1 MMIMLRKK
9 ILRKIYLT
17 TLIVFVLFVI
27 SSFTINKSINNIKV
41 EYQTKISKVYLM
53 DDNNYLLSVPVSI
66 KENVIDSIP
75 IIINNL
81 KQGYNHINGLKGI
94 IPNDTR
100 INSLKLKDGL
110 LEIDFNKELLNVNS
124 DLEEKIVESILFSL
138 LEFKEIDK
146 VKITIDSKP
155 LNNYL
160 KSNIIVGEILT
171 KDFGIN
177 KEYSINSI
185 VDVQRVVLY
194 YYEEKDNNKYYV
206 PITKYMNSKDD
217 KIKIIIDN
225 LKNNYL
231 VKPNLMSY
239 INNKINIEKYQ
250 KENDIVTISFSS
262 LLDFDN
268 DEIIEEAIYT
278 LSRSIIDSSVASK
291 VIFMQNNHI
300 ISIK

>member
-1 MMIMLRKK
+1 MNMLRKR

-17 TLIVFVLFVI
+17 TMIVFTLFII

-53 DDNNYLLSVPVSI
+53 DDNDYLLSVPVSV
-66 KENVIDSIP
+66 KESVIDSIP
-75 IIINNL
+75 IVINNL
-81 KQGYNHINGLKGI
+81 KQGYNHISGLKGI
-94 IPNDTR
+94 IPNGTK
-100 INSLKLKDGL
+100 INSLKLQDGL

-124 DLEEKIVESILFSL
+124 DLEEKIVESVLFSL
-138 LEFKEIDK
+138 LEFKEVEK

-155 LNNYL
+155 LSNYL
-160 KSNIIVGEILT
+160 KSNILVGEILT

-177 KEYSINSI
+177 KEYSINSTI
-185 VDVQRVVLY
+185 DIKRVVLY
-194 YYEEKDNNKYYV
+194 FYEERDNNKYYV
-206 PITKYMNSKDD
+206 PITKYINSKDD
-217 KIKIIIDN
+217 KVKIIIDN

-231 VKPNLMSY
+231 AKPNLMSY

-262 LLDFDN
+262 LLDFDDAN
-268 DEIIEEAIYT
+268 VIEEAIYT
-278 LSRSIIDSSVASK
+278 LSKSIIDSSVASK
-291 VIFMQNNHI
+291 VIFMQNDHI